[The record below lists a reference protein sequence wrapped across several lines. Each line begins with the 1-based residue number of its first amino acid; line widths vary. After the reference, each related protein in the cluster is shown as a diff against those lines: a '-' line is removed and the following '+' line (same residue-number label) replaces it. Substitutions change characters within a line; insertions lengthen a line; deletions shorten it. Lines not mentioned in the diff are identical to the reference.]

1 MRKKVWLS
9 VAAIALVLCCAIGGT
24 LAWLSAKTDPVKN
37 TFTVGDINI
46 DLTETTGE
54 TYKMVPGNTLGKDP
68 KVTVKAGSEA
78 CWLFVKVE
86 ESENFDAFMTYAI
99 ADGWT
104 ALSGVDGV
112 YYREVSATDA
122 DTDFTVLKNNQVIVK
137 EDVTKQ
143 QLQGV
148 KDNLPTMT
156 FTAYAV
162 QQDNIADA
170 ATAWEKVTP

>member
-1 MRKKVWLS
+1 MKKKVWLS

-78 CWLFVKVE
+78 CWLFVKVDK
-86 ESENFDAFMTYAI
+86 SANFDTFMTYAI

-112 YYREVSATDA
+112 YYREVPAADA

-170 ATAWEKVTP
+170 ATAWAKITT

>member
-24 LAWLSAKTDPVKN
+24 LAWLSAKTDSVKN

-104 ALSGVDGV
+104 ALSGVGGV
-112 YYREVSATDA
+112 YYRGVSATDA

-170 ATAWEKVTP
+170 ATAWAKVTP

>member
-1 MRKKVWLS
+1 MKKKVWLS

-24 LAWLSAKTDPVKN
+24 LAWLSAKTDSVKN

-68 KVTVKAGSEA
+68 KVTVNAGSEA

-86 ESENFDAFMTYAI
+86 ESENFDAFMTCAI

-104 ALSGVDGV
+104 ALSGVGGV
-112 YYREVSATDA
+112 YYREVPATDA

-156 FTAYAV
+156 FTAYAEIGRAHV
-162 QQDNIADA
+162 
-170 ATAWEKVTP
+170 

>member
-1 MRKKVWLS
+1 MKKKVWLS

-78 CWLFVKVE
+78 CWLFVKVDK
-86 ESENFDAFMTYAI
+86 SANFDTFMTYAI

-104 ALSGVDGV
+104 ALSGVGGV
-112 YYREVSATDA
+112 YYRKVPATVS

-170 ATAWEKVTP
+170 ATAWAKVTP

>member
-24 LAWLSAKTDPVKN
+24 LAWLSAKTNSVKN

-54 TYKMVPGNTLGKDP
+54 NYKMVPGNMLAKDP

-86 ESENFDAFMTYAI
+86 KSENFDVFMTYAI

-104 ALSGVDGV
+104 ALPKVGGV
-112 YYREVSATDA
+112 YYRQVSATEA
-122 DTDFTVLKNNQVIVK
+122 DTGFTVLKNEQVIVK

-143 QLQGV
+143 QLQEV

-170 ATAWEKVTP
+170 ATAWAKVTP

>member
-9 VAAIALVLCCAIGGT
+9 VAAIVLMLCFAIGGT

-54 TYKMVPGNTLGKDP
+54 TYKMVPANTLGKDP

-86 ESENFDAFMTYAI
+86 ESGNFDTFMTYDI

-112 YYREVSATDA
+112 YYRNVPATVA

-143 QLQGV
+143 QLLGV
-148 KDNLPTMT
+148 KNNLPTMT

-170 ATAWEKVTP
+170 ATAWAKVTP

>member
-1 MRKKVWLS
+1 M
-9 VAAIALVLCCAIGGT
+9 
-24 LAWLSAKTDPVKN
+24 SAKTDPVKN

-78 CWLFVKVE
+78 CWLFVKVDK
-86 ESENFDAFMTYAI
+86 SANFDTFMTYAI

-112 YYREVSATDA
+112 YYREVPAA
-122 DTDFTVLKNNQVIVK
+122 DTDTAYAVLKNNQVIVK

-143 QLQGV
+143 QLQAVTGS
-148 KDNLPTMT
+148 LPTMT

-170 ATAWEKVTP
+170 ATAWAKITP

>member
-9 VAAIALVLCCAIGGT
+9 VAAIVLMQCFAIGGT

-54 TYKMVPGNTLGKDP
+54 TYKMVPANTLGKDP

-86 ESENFDAFMTYAI
+86 ESGNFDTFMTYDI

-112 YYREVSATDA
+112 YYRNVPATVA

-143 QLQGV
+143 QLLGV
-148 KDNLPTMT
+148 KNNLPTMT

-170 ATAWEKVTP
+170 ATAWAKVTP